1 MRLGACS
8 RVFRLKN
15 SGYRRDEAEK
25 HFLRVAKEKSAAGKL
40 ERHPSSTQSTTTS
53 SLEKDSKPALSIPQ
67 GKIRCAH
74 ILLKHTGSRTP
85 SSHRGPVIRTLE
97 QAREEMRDIL
107 VRVREDPALFK
118 KYATD
123 VSECSSFKHG
133 GDLGFFEYQSMQ
145 PSFSAA
151 AFALD
156 VGGISDLVESPSG
169 VHIILRIA

>member
-1 MRLGACS
+1 M
-8 RVFRLKN
+8 KN

-25 HFLRVAKEKSAAGKL
+25 HFLRVAKEKHAAGKL
-40 ERHPSSTQSTTTS
+40 ERHPSSSQPIAS
-53 SLEKDSKPALSIPQ
+53 SSSSSEKEAKPTPSIPQ

-74 ILLKHTGSRTP
+74 VLLKHTSSRTP
-85 SSHRGPVIRTLE
+85 SSHRGPVTRTLE

-107 VRVREDPALFK
+107 ARVREDPALFK

-151 AFALD
+151 AFALE